1 MLITYIIII
10 ITASVSI
17 PAFSNQEL
25 FARMRFNP
33 YIIKE
38 TKQWYRFFS
47 YGLLHANWAHLLM
60 NMFVLYSFGEQVEYF
75 MKLYFGLKGNLY
87 YALLYVGAII
97 ISVVPSFEKHKNDSW
112 YNAVGAS
119 GAVSAVVFSSI
130 IFWPTSKIM
139 FLLLPIPI
147 PATVFGILYLAYSA
161 YMAKRGTDN
170 IGHDAHFWG
179 AMYGVIITLML
190 NFNIGIHFVEQIR
203 GIFN

>member
-179 AMYGVIITLML
+179 ALFGVVFTIVLKPELALLFVQQLTGII
-190 NFNIGIHFVEQIR
+190 
-203 GIFN
+203 

>member
-179 AMYGVIITLML
+179 ALFGVVFTIVLKPEL
-190 NFNIGIHFVEQIR
+190 ALLFVKQLT
-203 GIFN
+203 GIF